1 LLPRF
6 VYWTINCTKTIAGKI
21 ITYIDGTRPRAGLLV
36 HERVY
41 DLAAATGDE
50 TNSSVLAL
58 LQNPDEVREKLER
71 GVAQAERSA
80 NGKPVDQ
87 VTLAA
92 PILYP
97 SAIYCAGSNYADHVR
112 EMAVA
117 NNRPTTPDPRASG
130 LTPWFFVKPS
140 RTVVADRATVQL
152 PAASKAVDW
161 EVELAA
167 VIGRP
172 ARNVSVAEARDYV
185 FGYTVA
191 NDLSARDLNRRPPL
205 PETSPFFHDWLAH
218 KGFDGACPLGPWIT
232 PASQVKDPQ
241 NLRLGLRLNGVD
253 KQDSNTGEMIFDIA
267 EQIAHLSSQ
276 RTLYPGDLVLTG
288 TPAGVGAARREF
300 LKPGDQI
307 EAWIESVGTLHTTI
321 AKPL

>member
-1 LLPRF
+1 MIEFKLLT
-6 VYWTINCTKTIAGKI
+6 YLNGKQA
-21 ITYIDGTRPRAGLLV
+21 RAGLLV
-36 HERVY
+36 NGRVY
-41 DLAAATGDE
+41 DLAVTSGDE
-50 TNSSVLAL
+50 ANSTVLAL
-58 LQNPDEVREKLER
+58 LQDPDQAHEKLER
-71 GVAQAERSA
+71 GAARAERSA
-80 NGKPVDQ
+80 DGVPIEQ
-87 VTLAA
+87 VKLAA

-112 EMAVA
+112 EMAAA
-117 NNRPTTPDPRASG
+117 NNRPNTPDPRTSG

-140 RTVVADRATVQL
+140 RTVVADHATVHL
-152 PAASKAVDW
+152 PAASKTVDW
-161 EVELAA
+161 EVELAV

-172 ARNVSVAEARDYV
+172 ARNVPTAEALGHV

-232 PASQVKDPQ
+232 PASQIKDPQ
-241 NLRLGLRLNGVD
+241 NLRLGLRLNGVS
-253 KQDSNTGEMIFDIA
+253 KQDSNTGEMIFNIA

-288 TPAGVGAARREF
+288 TPAGVGAGRREF

-307 EAWIESVGTLHTTI
+307 EAWVDGIGTLHTTI